1 MRRKDREVTDRSEI
15 LAIMK
20 QCDVCRIAFA
30 CDEYPYIVPMNFGLT
45 ETDGE
50 VTLYFHSALE
60 GKKLRVL
67 QQNPKVG
74 FEMDRGHELIVGQ
87 SACDCTM
94 AYESVIGYGTMEILG
109 ENEKEKALGFLV
121 AHYRESEEIVFEKAI
136 LDKTAVLKLTV
147 EKMTAKRLTK

>member
-60 GKKLRVL
+60 ISSRKKISL
-67 QQNPKVG
+67 
-74 FEMDRGHELIVGQ
+74 
-87 SACDCTM
+87 
-94 AYESVIGYGTMEILG
+94 
-109 ENEKEKALGFLV
+109 
-121 AHYRESEEIVFEKAI
+121 
-136 LDKTAVLKLTV
+136 
-147 EKMTAKRLTK
+147 